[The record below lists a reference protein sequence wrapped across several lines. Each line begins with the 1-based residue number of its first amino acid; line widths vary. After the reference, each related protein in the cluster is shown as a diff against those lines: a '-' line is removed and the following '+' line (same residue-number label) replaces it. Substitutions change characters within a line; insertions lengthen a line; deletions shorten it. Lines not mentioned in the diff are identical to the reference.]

1 MMIWHQIDKG
11 GGISSHAGG
20 GAFGHDLF
28 PEPLSLLPS
37 VGWTGLSPRSATSMG
52 VGGGGWG
59 VAAQL
64 QYRDPLPGQPRCFF
78 FFHAEK
84 GRRPHACQNSASATP
99 NCPSFWQLPEP
110 TPAVTSSL
118 YLMINTYNN
127 AAVRLTCTLGHLQL
141 WNKLYFPSLFL
152 LIAQERGGGG
162 GQEKG

>member
-1 MMIWHQIDKG
+1 MPHSFNMEIRCQDD
-11 GGISSHAGG
+11 HA
-20 GAFGHDLF
+20 AF
-28 PEPLSLLPS
+28 
-37 VGWTGLSPRSATSMG
+37 
-52 VGGGGWG
+52 
-59 VAAQL
+59 
-64 QYRDPLPGQPRCFF
+64 FF

-110 TPAVTSSL
+110 TPAVTRSL
-118 YLMINTYNN
+118 YLVINTYNN

-152 LIAQERGGGG
+152 LIAQERRRGRGG